1 MRRASGAP
9 RSEIKEEAEGRGT
22 FAEGEYPM
30 SSARAPDLPPGQ
42 INAKHEGTQMTSTQG
57 ALAGIRVLDISR
69 ILGGPYCG
77 QILGDHGADVLKIEP
92 PQGDDTRTWGPPF
105 KDGVA
110 SYYHGLNRNKRVQHL
125 DFSTE
130 EGRAALL
137 ALVAEADVLIE
148 NFKTGTM
155 ERWGIGYETLSQ
167 RFPRLVWCRV
177 SGFGADGP
185 LGALPGYDAAVQAM
199 TGIMSVNGEAEGGPL
214 RVGLPVVD
222 MVTGLNAVIGVLLA
236 LQERQRSGRGQFVE
250 AALYDSGISLLHPHA
265 ANWFM
270 DGSAP
275 RRTGNAHPNIYP
287 YDALATGTDPVFVA
301 VGNDRQFA
309 SLCGCIGLPALATDP
324 RFATAGVRSVNRD
337 ALKQRLETAMAAFD
351 GRVLVEQLM
360 AAGVPAAPVL
370 PVAAAL
376 EHPHTAHRGMVVEL
390 EGGYRGI
397 GAPVKLGRT
406 PASYRHA
413 PLTPGDAFLPRA
425 DDEAT
430 STAAH

>member
-1 MRRASGAP
+1 MTAP
-9 RSEIKEEAEGRGT
+9 V
-22 FAEGEYPM
+22 
-30 SSARAPDLPPGQ
+30 
-42 INAKHEGTQMTSTQG
+42 NNG
-57 ALAGIRVLDISR
+57 ALAVIRVLDISR

-77 QILGDHGADVLKIEP
+77 QILGDHGADVLKVEP

-110 SYYHGLNRNKRVQHL
+110 SYYHGLNRNKRTMGL
-125 DFSTE
+125 DLGSA
-130 EGRAALL
+130 EGREALL

-155 ERWGIGYETLSQ
+155 ERWGIGYETLSE

-199 TGIMSVNGEAEGGPL
+199 TGIMSINGESDGGPL

-250 AALYDSGISLLHPHA
+250 AALYDSGLSLLHPHA
-265 ANWFM
+265 ANWFL
-270 DGSAP
+270 DGRTP

-287 YDALATGTDPVFVA
+287 YDALRTGTDPIFLA

-309 SLCGCIGLPALATDP
+309 SFCRTIGLPALSDDP
-324 RFATAGVRSVNRD
+324 LYRDAGSRSVNRD
-337 ALKQRLETAMAAFD
+337 GLKQRLEAQLAAFD
-351 GRVLVEQLM
+351 GRQLVDQLM

-370 PVAAAL
+370 SVDAAL
-376 EHPHTAHRGMVVEL
+376 EHPHTAHREMVVEM
-390 EGGYRGI
+390 EGGWRGI
-397 GAPVKLGRT
+397 GSPVKLSRT
-406 PASYRHA
+406 PASYRHP
-413 PLTPGDAFLPRA
+413 PLTPGTGF
-425 DDEAT
+425 E
-430 STAAH
+430 